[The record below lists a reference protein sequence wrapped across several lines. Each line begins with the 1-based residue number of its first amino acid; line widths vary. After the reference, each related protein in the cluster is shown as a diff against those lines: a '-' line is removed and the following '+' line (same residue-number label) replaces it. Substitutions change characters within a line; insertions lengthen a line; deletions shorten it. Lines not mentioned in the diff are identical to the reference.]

1 MNNFFSVW
9 VGGVEVNSH
18 YLSKSDAESLLAEMQ
33 EQGYEDAQIE
43 DVFPDLVDFRGK
55 PTKCRIILR
64 HSAGTADVEL
74 PSGRCYRVSG
84 LA

>member
-43 DVFPDLVDFRGK
+43 E
-55 PTKCRIILR
+55 IQQ
-64 HSAGTADVEL
+64 
-74 PSGRCYRVSG
+74 
-84 LA
+84 